1 MRGGWGASLDG
12 AVRVDLGEKS
22 GKDSPASR
30 FLAQLGLADTH
41 PEREAGAQAL
51 PARTAQGELADV
63 RWALLPGAPL
73 FCPGC
78 PGTSTGPGTQWGRSC
93 DTGLGADSREGSC
106 DSVTF
111 SRCLYFNRTVMGHAG
126 RV

>member
-12 AVRVDLGEKS
+12 AVRADLGEKS
-22 GKDSPASR
+22 RKDSPASR

-41 PEREAGAQAL
+41 PEREAGAQA
-51 PARTAQGELADV
+51 QGELADV
-63 RWALLPGAPL
+63 RWALLPGAPPL
-73 FCPGC
+73 LPGV
-78 PGTSTGPGTQWGRSC
+78 PRDPSTGPGTQWGRSR

-111 SRCLYFNRTVMGHAG
+111 SRRLYFDRTVMGHAG